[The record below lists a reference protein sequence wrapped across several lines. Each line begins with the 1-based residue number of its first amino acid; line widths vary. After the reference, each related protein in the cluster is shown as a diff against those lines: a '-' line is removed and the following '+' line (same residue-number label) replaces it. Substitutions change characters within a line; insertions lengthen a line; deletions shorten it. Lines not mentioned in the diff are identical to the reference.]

1 MSMEV
6 IKTDINN
13 LFWIKEENKKILAT
27 KNMIPGI
34 SYYKEKLYKISGVEY
49 REWIPFKSK
58 LAAAMLKG
66 LEISFFNNLKK
77 ILYLG
82 VSTGTT
88 ASHISDII
96 SGQGIIYGVEI
107 APRVMLEFIN
117 RILRNREN
125 IIPLFFDARLPSLYS
140 DIIDYPVDLIYC
152 DIAQPDQ
159 TRIAIINS
167 KNFLKKNG
175 ILLYAIKAR
184 SINASRE
191 PESIYKEECDKL
203 EREGF
208 KIIDVIN
215 LKPYEKDHAFVYAKY
230 MPD

>member
-1 MSMEV
+1 MSMEI
-6 IKTDINN
+6 IKTNVNN
-13 LFWIKEENKKILAT
+13 LFWIKIENKKILAT

-34 SYYKEKLYKISGVEY
+34 AYYKEKLYKISGVEY

-58 LAAAMLKG
+58 LAAAILKG
-66 LEISFFNNLKK
+66 LEISFFNDVKK

-96 SGQGIIYGVEI
+96 SDQGIIYGVEM

-117 RILRNREN
+117 RMLRNREN

-140 DIIDYPVDLIYC
+140 DIVDYPVDLIYC

-184 SINASRE
+184 SIDASRK
-191 PESIYKEECDKL
+191 PETIYEEECDEL
-203 EREGF
+203 EKEKF
-208 KIIDVIN
+208 KIIDIID
-215 LKPYEKDHAFVYAKY
+215 LKTYEKDHAFVYAKY
-230 MPD
+230 MSD